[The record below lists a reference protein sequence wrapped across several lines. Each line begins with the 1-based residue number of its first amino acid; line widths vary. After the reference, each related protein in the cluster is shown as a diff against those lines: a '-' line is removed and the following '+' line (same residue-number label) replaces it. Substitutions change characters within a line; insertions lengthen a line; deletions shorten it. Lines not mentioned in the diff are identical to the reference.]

1 MDVWSFVSLVH
12 LLPNVPVDNLV
23 KPQKRVGAG
32 VVSATVGTFQRLRQ
46 GSRAPLDVHSLEF
59 VSAIIADKGFCSS
72 NHNVSVLW
80 FTSAKISNRC
90 VK

>member
-32 VVSATVGTFQRLRQ
+32 MVAAALRASEWLRH
-46 GSRAPLDVHSLEF
+46 GGRVPLDVHSLEF
-59 VSAIIADKGFCSS
+59 VSAVVADK
-72 NHNVSVLW
+72 
-80 FTSAKISNRC
+80 
-90 VK
+90 

>member
-1 MDVWSFVSLVH
+1 MNVWGFVSLVH

-32 VVSATVGTFQRLRQ
+32 VVAATVGAFHWLRQ

-59 VSAIIADKGFCSS
+59 VSTVVADEVSHSSKHIAFG
-72 NHNVSVLW
+72 LW
-80 FTSAKISNRC
+80 VMGAKNGASACN
-90 VK
+90 